1 MVFETN
7 KDEHLPFIKCWEQ
20 ILIILTRHRQHLQ
33 LNCANNCAELCW
45 KHCKIILCT
54 AVYWCWCSTLESEF
68 ECGWDWKYFMLLSSH
83 SHRHC
88 IQNFNIFYQV
98 VSFVPRWII
107 SNTNCPVNLF
117 YSGNKEIIQM
127 VFIKTTQYKH
137 NIWQNWI
144 CKITAA
150 QWSWFKHPDIC
161 LHSVGQTPPKF
172 QSAVLEWMLGLLVL
186 RLPGLYQSL
195 EMQMSLTRSSSYF
208 GHHQHHH

>member
-33 LNCANNCAELCW
+33 LNCANNCAKLCW

-98 VSFVPRWII
+98 VSVVPCWII

-150 QWSWFKHPDIC
+150 QWSWFKYLDSWHMPA
-161 LHSVGQTPPKF
+161 Q
-172 QSAVLEWMLGLLVL
+172 
-186 RLPGLYQSL
+186 
-195 EMQMSLTRSSSYF
+195 
-208 GHHQHHH
+208 